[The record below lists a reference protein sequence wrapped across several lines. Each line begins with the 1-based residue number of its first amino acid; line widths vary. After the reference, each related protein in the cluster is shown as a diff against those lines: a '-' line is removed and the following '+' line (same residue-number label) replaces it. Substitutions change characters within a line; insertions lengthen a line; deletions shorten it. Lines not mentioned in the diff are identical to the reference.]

1 MPRVGEREAVS
12 KQQLNREKLHS
23 RDAAYSLEASLVN
36 EMSKDLILNGR
47 RFIFSVGQ
55 RPYY

>member
-36 EMSKDLILNGR
+36 E
-47 RFIFSVGQ
+47 
-55 RPYY
+55 